1 MFGKNSAV
9 SNNPQNKNLTTEE
22 KINLSEDN
30 FKLEDFPIH
39 TMKEDLKEL
48 QNPSIKKET
57 PIENVEPKKTFS
69 FDTKPQND
77 LSEKNGPFFRPE
89 PPKNQ
94 EKPAN
99 YAPKIAQT
107 INEPLYFDESV
118 ELPKKIAVETPR
130 EIPTPAPRP
139 ISVPRVEEKIN
150 ISPKEMP
157 KIPQPTMQKTFQ
169 ETPKE
174 NITKPHHGIGK
185 AVAIAIVIF
194 VILIASAGGYYFWM
208 TRISVPSQQDIVIK
222 EPETTLPEETLPE
235 ETTPIPNLSSKNSNY
250 LQINLT
256 QATTENLQQTL
267 NEYKAKVLATN
278 EIGVFEFLITDE
290 TNTPVTFQDF
300 ATTLGINLTPA
311 ISAQIGQDFSLY
323 IYNYGDKTR
332 FGLLLTALN
341 DNFMKTALT
350 KEEKNLPTSLSPLYP
365 TITAPAISTFSS
377 ATYKN
382 HTVRYTNITSADDYA
397 IDYAIIGN
405 KLVIGT
411 TKATLFSS
419 LDRLSE

>member
-48 QNPSIKKET
+48 QNHSIKKET
-57 PIENVEPKKTFS
+57 PIENIEPKKTFS
-69 FDTKPQND
+69 FDAKTQNV
-77 LSEKNGPFFRPE
+77 SPEKNGPFFRPE

-107 INEPLYFDESV
+107 KSDPIYFDESV

-130 EIPTPAPRP
+130 EIPTPVPRP

-169 ETPKE
+169 ETPKK

-235 ETTPIPNLSSKNSNY
+235 KTTPIPTLSSQNSNY

-256 QATTENLQQTL
+256 QANTENLQQTL

-332 FGLLLTALN
+332 FGLLLTVLN

-350 KEEKNLPTSLSPLYP
+350 KEEKSLPISLSPLYP